1 MAGKNMGRSTFRRKG
16 VTGQVKTHHPKGTV
30 CGAKGC
36 TTFISIYN
44 PDPIAR
50 YRLIRIDSGDDGGRA
65 QVEAALAYI
74 HQKGLEE
81 FSALAKL
88 W

>member
-44 PDPIAR
+44 PDPICSPCEEDHR
-50 YRLIRIDSGDDGGRA
+50 
-65 QVEAALAYI
+65 EAGVMERRMNKIQQALVA
-74 HQKGLEE
+74 KGK
-81 FSALAKL
+81 AA
-88 W
+88 